1 MPVQRKGFLFKHFE
15 KIVCGVVGVILVLSV
30 VYLVK
35 RTSGERVENLT
46 GRIDSL
52 STQLRGQ
59 MDEPPPE
66 QQVSDYVAR
75 WREARSV
82 SEPGEVRG
90 LFWYPWPI
98 YYEGKR
104 LAVNEEYV
112 LQFREP
118 LAPESVRV
126 EDEDPRGQVIQ
137 RWIHPVGMDYS
148 RVRVFTGEVELGS
161 AMIVGEVG
169 QRLHKMTVVVDE
181 TVRERAEPPLNVA
194 AKAERG
200 GIVVSFERN
209 EANEEGVVVEAY
221 EVFRKRARDVTGQ
234 FVLVGNVSVKT
245 RTEEEGRTASAE
257 RGPRAAGGP
266 GYGRGCPAGRPRRE
280 GPTGEEEETEE
291 EQGLYS
297 WTDNS
302 EDRTVGERTIS
313 GIKPEET
320 YLYKVRTVASES
332 EPRTS
337 EFSPLVRATALPTV
351 DFKFTGQRGDQL
363 RFKVIV
369 YTDGRV
375 YEKETTNMV
384 GDQIGTFDS
393 ESNNVQNYLTGCYLI
408 EFHRDAIRRQPFAR
422 SRIVY
427 VDRQG
432 RVRTR
437 WRNET
442 VVEDLWEWEPEERP
456 SDRTGPRRGPGP
468 GEPPGPGIPILRP
481 NR

>member
-15 KIVCGVVGVILVLSV
+15 KIVCGVVGVILVVSV

-35 RTSGERVENLT
+35 RTSGDRVENLT

-52 STQLRGQ
+52 TTRLRGQ

-66 QQVSDYVAR
+66 QEVSDYVAR
-75 WREARSV
+75 WRGARSV
-82 SEPGEVRG
+82 SEPGEVRE

-118 LAPESVRV
+118 LAPESVKV
-126 EDEDPRGQVIQ
+126 EDQDPRGEVVK
-137 RWIHPVGMDYS
+137 RLIHPVGMDYS

-169 QRLHKMTVVVDE
+169 QRLHKMTIVVDE
-181 TVRERAEPPLNVA
+181 TVRERAEPPLKVA
-194 AKAERG
+194 ARAQRG
-200 GIVVSFERN
+200 GILVSFERN
-209 EANEEGVVVEAY
+209 EANEEGVVVEGY

-245 RTEEEGRTASAE
+245 RTEEQGRRTARPEEAPRGAE
-257 RGPRAAGGP
+257 SPA
-266 GYGRGCPAGRPRRE
+266 YGRGGPRGPAR
-280 GPTGEEEETEE
+280 EEEETEE
-291 EQGLYS
+291 DEGLYS
-297 WTDNS
+297 WTDTS

-313 GIKPEET
+313 GIEPEET

-337 EFSPLVRATALPTV
+337 EFSPVVRATALPTV

-363 RFKVIV
+363 RFKIIV
-369 YTDGRV
+369 YADGRV
-375 YEKETTNMV
+375 YEKDTTNMV

-393 ESNNVQNYLTGCYLI
+393 ESSDLQNFLTGCYLI

-427 VDRQG
+427 VNRQG

-442 VVEDLWEWEPEERP
+442 AVEDLWEWEPEERGE
-456 SDRTGPRRGPGP
+456 RGGPVPGP
-468 GEPPGPGIPILRP
+468 GGGMGPGGRPGGIEDIRP